1 MLKQRILTAAV
12 LAPITIAAIFFLP
25 LKLFA
30 LFAAAVYL
38 LAAREWGGFVN
49 RSCQSWFIYP
59 LGLILAATLVV
70 VPIDAIWVPHLHQGA
85 KYLLIVGGAW
95 WLLSAIM
102 VLSYPTSSSI
112 WTKNAWFKALF
123 GILTLVPFFW
133 SLVTLRGA
141 DAMHDPLHGAWLV
154 LFVMLLVWGAD
165 TGAYFSGKALGKHKL
180 APKVSPGKTIEGFV
194 GGLLTTL
201 VVAIIAMFLF
211 EIPGD
216 RQGYFI
222 FSAVMASLAS
232 TLGDLNESMF
242 KREAGL
248 KDSGNLL
255 PGHGGVMDRIDS
267 LTAALPVF
275 TLCYIVWFNS

>member
-12 LAPITIAAIFFLP
+12 LAPLTIAAIFFLP

-30 LFAAAVYL
+30 LFAAAVFL

-49 RSCQSWFIYP
+49 KSCQSWFIYP
-59 LGLILAATLVV
+59 LGFILAATLVV
-70 VPIDAIWVPHLHQGA
+70 IPIDAVWVPELHSGIE
-85 KYLLIVGGAW
+85 YLLIAGGGW
-95 WLLSAIM
+95 WLLSIVL
-102 VLSYPTSSSI
+102 VLSYPNSTAL
-112 WTKNAWFKALF
+112 WKNNPWLKALF
-123 GILTLVPFFW
+123 GIVTLVPFFW

-194 GGLLTTL
+194 GGLITTL
-201 VVAIIAMFLF
+201 VVAVIAMVLF
-211 EIPGD
+211 EIPSE
-216 RQGYFI
+216 RQAYFI
-222 FSAVMASLAS
+222 FASVLTSLAS

-275 TLCYIVWFNS
+275 TLCYIVWLN